1 MMPILQMV
9 ITETQRG
16 DGPCPQGQSQ
26 YRKDTNSNP
35 NLSAEE
41 QLR

>member
-26 YRKDTNSNP
+26 CRKDANSNS
-35 NLSAEE
+35 NLSAED